1 MKTSHTLH
9 PSDQIQ
15 AKIVVLRGQRV
26 LLDSDLAALYGV
38 ETKRLKEQVRRNPER
53 FPTDFC
59 FQINREE
66 LAHLRSQIATS
77 SLGHG
82 GHRYLPFAFTE
93 HGALQVA
100 NVVSSPRALQMSI
113 AVIRA
118 FVELRQLFAT
128 HRALSSKLDALE
140 LRVGKHDQELAELVQ
155 ALRLLMQPPA
165 TSRRRIGFHQGNR

>member
-1 MKTSHTLH
+1 MKTSHTLL
-9 PSDQIQ
+9 PSDQIKS
-15 AKIVVLRGQRV
+15 KIVVLRGLRV
-26 LLDSDLAALYGV
+26 LLDCDLAALYGV
-38 ETKRLKEQVRRNPER
+38 ETKRLKEQVRRNAER
-53 FPTDFC
+53 FPEDFC

-66 LAHLRSQIATS
+66 FINLRSQLATS

-100 NVVSSPRALQMSI
+100 SVVSSPRALQMSI

-140 LRVGKHDQELAELVQ
+140 VRVGKHDKELAELVQ
-155 ALRLLMQPPA
+155 ALRFLMQPPEA
-165 TSRRRIGFHQGNR
+165 SRRKIGFHQGNR